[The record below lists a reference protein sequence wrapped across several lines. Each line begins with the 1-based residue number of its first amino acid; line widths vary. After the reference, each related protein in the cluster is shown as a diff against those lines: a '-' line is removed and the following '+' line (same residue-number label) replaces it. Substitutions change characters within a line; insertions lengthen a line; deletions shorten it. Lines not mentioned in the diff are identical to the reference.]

1 MYCLHFLC
9 LHVVVVVVVVVLFCS
24 VLVSVNVQDTKLT
37 INTLIASIV
46 APELLTSRL
55 PTLVVQLGNDAMK
68 DACECANMAQ
78 RFLCSRQSARWQLTL
93 Q

>member
-1 MYCLHFLC
+1 MLL
-9 LHVVVVVVVVVLFCS
+9 LLLLLSLLSFCS